1 MFSRAVGAAP
11 YSQGA
16 TFEQDL
22 YDVVSGMP
30 IGAWRGD
37 NTTGGYAC
45 FTRALLGQST
55 VTIDGEPPNGMFV
68 ANGTPQTMITAPAFQ
83 RYSPRLSGVQEE
95 YTSDSVFAFDM
106 EGAGVVAR
114 TGIGSAILVRSPAGA
129 PPLLLA
135 MVEGQDVLAY
145 SESGTAGW
153 GQLYVLRDD
162 GTLPLLRS
170 NAQAHVATP
179 ASDGARLYWT
189 ETYGA
194 MDTTTQQI
202 RTELWSAPYTA
213 DPAQLASTAVRFA
226 VIPKTT
232 MPIAAIAFGGLF
244 ALGTR
249 TAVYVA
255 RFADGNVVQP
265 NPGPNRQFST
275 LVTVTASE
283 LWSVERDTSD
293 ASKLPLTRIALGAW

>member
-1 MFSRAVGAAP
+1 
-11 YSQGA
+11 
-16 TFEQDL
+16 
-22 YDVVSGMP
+22 
-30 IGAWRGD
+30 
-37 NTTGGYAC
+37 
-45 FTRALLGQST
+45 
-55 VTIDGEPPNGMFV
+55 
-68 ANGTPQTMITAPAFQ
+68 
-83 RYSPRLSGVQEE
+83 
-95 YTSDSVFAFDM
+95 
-106 EGAGVVAR
+106 
-114 TGIGSAILVRSPAGA
+114 
-129 PPLLLA
+129 
-135 MVEGQDVLAY
+135 
-145 SESGTAGW
+145 
-153 GQLYVLRDD
+153 VLRDD
-162 GTLPLLRS
+162 GTLPLLHS

-189 ETYGA
+189 ETYGV
-194 MDTTTQQI
+194 MDTTAQQT
-202 RTELWSAPYTA
+202 RTELWSAAYTA

-255 RFADGNVVQP
+255 RFADGKVVQP